1 MSIVISQKHS
11 NQFLSL
17 NYSMIY
23 KISIKE
29 EWNKRLRI
37 HLKKKFRSL
46 NKEVKGVAVLRNVL
60 KQLPNS
66 PAFWELMLTGNVRIS
81 SEII

>member
-1 MSIVISQKHS
+1 MEQEVKDTS
-11 NQFLSL
+11 
-17 NYSMIY
+17 
-23 KISIKE
+23 
-29 EWNKRLRI
+29 
-37 HLKKKFRSL
+37 LKKKFRSL

-66 PAFWELMLTGNVRIS
+66 PAFLELMLTGNVRIS